1 VRLEIEADRSGTVAS
16 MRTEDIGPASG
27 ALGAGRARK
36 GDAIDPAVGIVVRCK
51 IGDRLERGEPIG
63 TVHAR
68 DTDAAVT
75 AVARV
80 QAALEMGDAPVT
92 VPPLVHG
99 WIE

>member
-1 VRLEIEADRSGTVAS
+1 
-16 MRTEDIGPASG
+16 
-27 ALGAGRARK
+27 
-36 GDAIDPAVGIVVRCK
+36 VGIVVRCK